1 MASIAQTAPVSNKLV
16 WTGRVISVLVVLFL
30 LFDGV
35 MKVIKERHV
44 IVATMKLGY
53 SPDTV
58 AGIGSILLVCVLAY
72 MYPRTAITGAIL
84 ITAYL
89 GGAVAVQLRIRAP
102 LVDTLFPIV
111 VGILVWVGLY
121 LRDERLHPLIPW
133 RT

>member
-1 MASIAQTAPVSNKLV
+1 MASSAQSAPVSHKLV
-16 WTGRVISVLVVLFL
+16 WTGRITSALVVLFL

-35 MKVIKERHV
+35 MKVIKEHHV
-44 IVATMKLGY
+44 IAATMKLGY

-84 ITAYL
+84 LTGYL
-89 GGAVAVQLRIRAP
+89 GGAVAVHLRIRDP
-102 LVDTLFPIV
+102 LTDTLFPIG

-121 LRDERLHPLIPW
+121 LRDGRLHALIPW
-133 RT
+133 RS